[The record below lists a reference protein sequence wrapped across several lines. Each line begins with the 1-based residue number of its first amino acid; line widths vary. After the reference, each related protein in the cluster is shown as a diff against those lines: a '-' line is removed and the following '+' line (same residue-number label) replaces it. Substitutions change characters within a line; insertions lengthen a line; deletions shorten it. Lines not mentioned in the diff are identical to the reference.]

1 MHSRI
6 WLLYRKYYAHLCET
20 EFMSRFYVYPNI
32 SMELCS
38 ESETIQPNELPY
50 PAVINFRVHVL
61 HFFFWYCRTY
71 VAYRTSLSLCL
82 SNIWCMEVIETSTA
96 GLLLDQDS
104 GRTHYLV
111 QCKCNHWSYTVRVI
125 SESYYH

>member
-1 MHSRI
+1 MLI
-6 WLLYRKYYAHLCET
+6 YVKLNLCP
-20 EFMSRFYVYPNI
+20 V
-32 SMELCS
+32 SMFTQIFQWSLCS

-50 PAVINFRVHVL
+50 PAVINFRVHML
-61 HFFFWYCRTY
+61 HFFKYFWTY

-82 SNIWCMEVIETSTA
+82 SNIWCMEVIETPAA

-111 QCKCNHWSYTVRVI
+111 KCKCNH
-125 SESYYH
+125 